1 MIKKELRDR
10 MIEKIMSEFEF
21 EKVHA
26 FMVINGETFCEDGKL
41 YTPTVNDVKQVARG
55 LLEDAFDTHQREPD
69 FISTSVYNFTAE
81 VTAEDGILEL
91 YYRPFSSRS
100 YADDLEDE

>member
-10 MIEKIMSEFEF
+10 MIEEIMGEFEF

-26 FMVINGETFCEDGKL
+26 FMVINGETFYEDGKR
-41 YTPTVNDVKQVARG
+41 YTPTVDDVKQVARK
-55 LLEDAFDTHQREPD
+55 LLEDAFDSYQRDPE

-81 VTAEDGILEL
+81 VTGEDGILEL
-91 YYRPFSSRS
+91 YYRPFSSGS
-100 YADDLEDE
+100 CADDLEE

>member
-10 MIEKIMSEFEF
+10 MIEEIMSEFEF

-26 FMVINGETFCEDGKL
+26 FMVINEETFYEDGTRF
-41 YTPTVNDVKQVARG
+41 TPTVENLREVARK
-55 LLEDAFDTHQREPD
+55 LLEDAFDSYQKDPE

-81 VTAEDGILEL
+81 VTGEDGILEL
-91 YYRPFSSRS
+91 YYHPFSSGS
-100 YADDLEDE
+100 CADDFEE

>member
-1 MIKKELRDR
+1 MIKKELKDK
-10 MIEKIMSEFEF
+10 MINEIMSEFEF

-26 FMVINGETFCEDGKL
+26 FMVINGETFYEDGKR
-41 YTPTVNDVKQVARG
+41 YTPTVEDLREVARK

-91 YYRPFSSRS
+91 YYHPFHSSS
-100 YADDLEDE
+100 YADNW

>member
-10 MIEKIMSEFEF
+10 MIEEIMSEFEF

-26 FMVINGETFCEDGKL
+26 FMVINGETFYEDWKR
-41 YTPTVNDVKQVARG
+41 YTPTVENLREVARK
-55 LLEDAFDTHQREPD
+55 LLEDAFDSYQRDPE

-81 VTAEDGILEL
+81 VTGEDGILEL

-100 YADDLEDE
+100 YAEDE

>member
-10 MIEKIMSEFEF
+10 MIDEVMSEFDF

-26 FMVINGETFCEDGKL
+26 FMVINGETFYENGKR
-41 YTPTVNDVKQVARG
+41 YTPTVDDVKQVARK
-55 LLEDAFDTHQREPD
+55 LLEDAFDSYQKDPE

-81 VTAEDGILEL
+81 VTGEDGILEL
-91 YYRPFSSRS
+91 YYHPFHSSS
-100 YADDLEDE
+100 YADDLEEE

>member
-26 FMVINGETFCEDGKL
+26 FMVINNETFYNGEE
-41 YTPTVNDVKQVARG
+41 YHPTIDDVKRVARE
-55 LLEDAFDTHQREPD
+55 LLVDAFDTHQRHPD

-81 VTAEDGILEL
+81 VTGEDGILEL
-91 YYRPFSSRS
+91 YYRPFSSGAC
-100 YADDLEDE
+100 ADDLEE

>member
-10 MIEKIMSEFEF
+10 MIEEVMSEFDF

-55 LLEDAFDTHQREPD
+55 LLEDAFDTHQRDPE

-81 VTAEDGILEL
+81 VSGEDGILEL
-91 YYRPFSSRS
+91 SYHPFSSGS
-100 YADDLEDE
+100 CADDLDDE

>member
-1 MIKKELRDR
+1 MIKKELRGR
-10 MIEKIMSEFEF
+10 MINEIMSEFEF

-26 FMVINGETFCEDGKL
+26 FMVINEEKFYEGGNY
-41 YTPTVNDVKQVARG
+41 YTPTVDDVKQVARG

-81 VTAEDGILEL
+81 VTGEDGILAL
-91 YYRPFSSRS
+91 YYHPFHSSS
-100 YADDLEDE
+100 YADDLEEE

>member
-10 MIEKIMSEFEF
+10 MIEDVMCEFDF

-26 FMVINGETFCEDGKL
+26 FMVINEEKFYEGGNY
-41 YTPTVNDVKQVARG
+41 YTPTVDDVKQVARG

>member
-1 MIKKELRDR
+1 
-10 MIEKIMSEFEF
+10 MIEDIMSEFEF

-26 FMVINGETFCEDGKL
+26 FMVINEEKFYKDGEY
-41 YTPTVNDVKQVARG
+41 YTPTVDDVKQVARG

-69 FISTSVYNFTAE
+69 FIYTSVYHFTAE

-100 YADDLEDE
+100 FADDLEGE

>member
-10 MIEKIMSEFEF
+10 MIEEVMSEFDF
-21 EKVHA
+21 EKVNA
-26 FMVINGETFCEDGKL
+26 FMVINGETFYECGTRF
-41 YTPTVNDVKQVARG
+41 TPTVEDLREVARK
-55 LLEDAFDTHQREPD
+55 LLENAFDSYQENPD

-81 VTAEDGILEL
+81 VTSEDAILEL

>member
-26 FMVINGETFCEDGKL
+26 FMVINGEEFYEGGKCF
-41 YTPTVNDVKQVARG
+41 TPTVNDVKQVARG
-55 LLEDAFDTHQREPD
+55 LLEDAFDSYQKDPE

-81 VTAEDGILEL
+81 VTANDGILEL
-91 YYRPFSSRS
+91 YYRPFSSGVC
-100 YADDLEDE
+100 ADDLEE

>member
-1 MIKKELRDR
+1 
-10 MIEKIMSEFEF
+10 MIEEIMSEFEF

-26 FMVINGETFCEDGKL
+26 FMVINEETFYKDGNY
-41 YTPTVNDVKQVARG
+41 YTPTVEDLREIARK
-55 LLEDAFDTHQREPD
+55 LLEDAFDTHLREPD
-69 FISTSVYNFTAE
+69 FISTSVYHFTAE

>member
-10 MIEKIMSEFEF
+10 MIEEVMSEFDF

-26 FMVINGETFCEDGKL
+26 FMVINGETFYENGKRF
-41 YTPTVNDVKQVARG
+41 TPTVDDVKQVARG

-81 VTAEDGILEL
+81 VTSEDAILEL
-91 YYRPFSSRS
+91 YYRPFHSSS
-100 YADDLEDE
+100 YADDLEEE